1 MENRFAWLTQGNK
14 GIIAGNQN
22 LTIQIPTIKNYR
34 IWSVQLK
41 FQPLVEEGD
50 RNTLKKRQRKPIN
63 TVQAYTPFIY
73 HLYFKNVINSLQPL
87 LFPPTKYIKL

>member
-50 RNTLKKRQRKPIN
+50 RNTFKKKDNANQSIRYKHILLLYIIFILK
-63 TVQAYTPFIY
+63 T
-73 HLYFKNVINSLQPL
+73 
-87 LFPPTKYIKL
+87 

>member
-50 RNTLKKRQRKPIN
+50 RNTLKKKTTQTNQYGKS
-63 TVQAYTPFIY
+63 IY
-73 HLYFKNVINSLQPL
+73 SFYISSL
-87 LFPPTKYIKL
+87 F